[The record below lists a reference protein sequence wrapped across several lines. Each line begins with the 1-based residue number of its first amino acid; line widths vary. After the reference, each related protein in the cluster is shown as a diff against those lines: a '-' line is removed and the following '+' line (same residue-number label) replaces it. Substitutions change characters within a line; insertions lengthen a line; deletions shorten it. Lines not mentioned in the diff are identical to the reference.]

1 MNVLFIGGDNRY
13 ITIIEDFIEK
23 NYNIDLLGYSKIK
36 FNKNVRKINKLEIKR
51 YDLIILPISGIDDEF
66 NIKSMDGTIKIDE
79 FIFKKIVNTVVLTG
93 IITDSIKDIKNI
105 TSFFED
111 EEVKRINNNITVK
124 GIVENIENKPKKNI
138 CILGYGNIGKE
149 LYENLKEKD
158 INIMI
163 GVIDTNDFNQLKEN
177 AFYTNNIEQF
187 KDILNN
193 SDVIINTVPENILD
207 DYLVKDIQG
216 YILDIAS
223 YPHGISSEI
232 VEKYNLNYNLYLGIP
247 SKFDPINSGKI
258 LLKKINEKIG

>member
-23 NYNIDLLGYSKIK
+23 NYNIDLLGYSKIE
-36 FNKNVRKINKLEIKR
+36 FNKNVRNINKLEIKK
-51 YDLIILPISGIDDEF
+51 YDLIILPISGIDKDF
-66 NIKSMDGTIKIDE
+66 NIKSMDGIIKINKE
-79 FIFKKIVNTVVLTG
+79 IFKNISNTVVLTG
-93 IITDSIKDIKNI
+93 IITDSIKDLKNL

-111 EEVKRINNNITVK
+111 EEVKKANNTITVN
-124 GIVENIENKPKKNI
+124 GIMDDLSKKNKKSL

-149 LYENLKEKD
+149 LYKKLNKED
-158 INIMI
+158 VNIKI
-163 GVIDTNDFNQLKEN
+163 GVIDSNYFNQLKEN
-177 AFYTNNIEQF
+177 AFYTNDIEQF
-187 KDILNN
+187 KTILNN

-207 DYLVKDIQG
+207 EYLVKDIKG

-247 SKFDPINSGKI
+247 SKYDPINSGKI
-258 LLKKINEKIG
+258 LLKKINEKMG